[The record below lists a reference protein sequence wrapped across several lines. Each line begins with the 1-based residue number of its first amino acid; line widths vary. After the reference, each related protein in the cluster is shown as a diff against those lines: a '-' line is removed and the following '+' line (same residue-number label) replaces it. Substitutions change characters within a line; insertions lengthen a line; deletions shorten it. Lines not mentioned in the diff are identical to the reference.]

1 MLNTNSQIKPSKSV
15 MNAGDEQSF
24 CAGRLVDQICKV
36 LVIAYRES
44 TEVLEAAL
52 VKEGFECE
60 VVRQVYQEEL
70 RGSSPSYL
78 CMLNHQRAWR
88 QAAQADRPTLIV
100 EADFV
105 PVEGMGQLPTP
116 YDPEDEN
123 VGIVWLYTCAPQ
135 IYSVSERG
143 YARGFS
149 TAMVAY
155 IVTPRSAAALVDM
168 VEEVRETSGSEA
180 YTTWD
185 SGVEGFLRSRKFRNY
200 IPFRN
205 YGEHGGRPNPEHR
218 QNGLSPVHRAD
229 VLYGKLAFLPPY
241 AVREDGKGSQLQLL
255 TARLQARLK
264 GLARLARGRFL
275 RPKIVRNSSV
285 PGRLIG
291 FALRRQLS
299 LRL

>member
-1 MLNTNSQIKPSKSV
+1 MVSTEQAKADELATDSQNQQNPG
-15 MNAGDEQSF
+15 AL
-24 CAGRLVDQICKV
+24 RLVDQISKV
-36 LVIAYRES
+36 LIIAYRES
-44 TEVLEAAL
+44 TQVLEAAL

-60 VVRQVYQEEL
+60 VVRQIDREEL

-78 CMLNHQRAWR
+78 CMLNHQRAWQ
-88 QAAQADRPTLIV
+88 QASEAEQPTLIV

-105 PVEGMGQLPTP
+105 PVEGMGKLPVP
-116 YDPEDEN
+116 YEPDDQN
-123 VGIVWLYTCAPQ
+123 MGITWLYTCAPQ

-155 IVTPRSAAALVDM
+155 ILTPRSAGALVEM
-168 VEEVRETSGSEA
+168 VEEIRATSGANA

-185 SGVEGFLRSRKFRNY
+185 SQVEGFLRARRFRNY

-218 QNGLSPVHRAD
+218 QNGLSAVHRAD

-241 AVREDGKGSQLQLL
+241 AVQEDGKGNQLQLL

-264 GLARLARGRFL
+264 GIARLARGRFL
-275 RPKIVRNSSV
+275 RFKIVRTSSV
-285 PGRLIG
+285 PSRLIG

-299 LRL
+299 PWL

>member
-1 MLNTNSQIKPSKSV
+1 MVGTNQAKTTESTVNSKTNQHIE
-15 MNAGDEQSF
+15 MP
-24 CAGRLVDQICKV
+24 RLVDQISKV
-36 LVIAYRES
+36 LIIAYRES
-44 TEVLEAAL
+44 TQVLEAAL

-60 VVRQVYQEEL
+60 VVRQVDREEL

-88 QAAQADRPTLIV
+88 QAAEAEQPILIV

-105 PVEGMGQLPTP
+105 PVEGIGKLPVP
-116 YDPEDEN
+116 YDPDDQK
-123 VGIVWLYTCAPQ
+123 VGIAWLYTCASQ
-135 IYSVSERG
+135 VYSVSERG

-155 IVTPRSAAALVDM
+155 ILTPQSAGALVEM
-168 VEEVRETSGSEA
+168 VEEIRATSGADA

-185 SGVEGFLRSRKFRNY
+185 SGVEGFLRARRFRNY

-218 QNGLSPVHRAD
+218 QNGLSSVHRAD

-241 AVREDGKGSQLQLL
+241 AVQPDGKGSQLQLL
-255 TARLQARLK
+255 TARLEARLK
-264 GLARLARGRFL
+264 GIARLVRGRFL
-275 RPKIVRNSSV
+275 RFKIVRTSSV

-299 LRL
+299 FWL

>member
-1 MLNTNSQIKPSKSV
+1 MVSTNQAKADELAADSK
-15 MNAGDEQSF
+15 NQQSTG
-24 CAGRLVDQICKV
+24 ALRLVDQVSKV
-36 LVIAYRES
+36 LIIAYRES
-44 TEVLEAAL
+44 TQVLEAAIAQ
-52 VKEGFECE
+52 EGFECE
-60 VVRQVYQEEL
+60 VVRQVDREEL

-88 QAAQADRPTLIV
+88 QAAEAEQPTLII

-105 PVEGMGQLPTP
+105 PVEGMGKLPVP
-116 YDPEDEN
+116 YEPDDQN
-123 VGIVWLYTCAPQ
+123 MGITWLYTCAPQ

-155 IVTPRSAAALVDM
+155 ILTPRSAAALVEM
-168 VEEVRETSGSEA
+168 VEEIRATSGADA

-185 SGVEGFLRSRKFRNY
+185 SQVEGFLRSRQFRNY

-218 QNGLSPVHRAD
+218 QNGLSAVHRAD

-241 AVREDGKGSQLQLL
+241 AVQEDGRGSQLQLL
-255 TARLQARLK
+255 SARLQARLK
-264 GLARLARGRFL
+264 GIARLARGRFL
-275 RPKIVRNSSV
+275 RFKIVRTSSV

-299 LRL
+299 PWL